1 MKRIAFLLLMMIT
14 SVISFADNVFY
25 GDDVTIAPGETAT
38 VTLCFDNTD
47 PVHTFAFLIVLP
59 EWLQLVEDSEQFV
72 ESRTDDEEL
81 DDMEVTLKWRDATK
95 DIMFSYMQSSYKK
108 YKIIGSGKF
117 LTFEVKAS
125 ADVENG
131 TTGQITFDTS
141 DAEMYKGKTMDDVE
155 FSCTPINVTVGAASA
170 ETVKVTLTKQYN
182 TYVPAK
188 ALDFSSVEG
197 LTAYYVTAVTATEAT
212 ITETTTVAAGE
223 GIILKGTAGT
233 EYEVPVAT
241 TEVAKSTTNKLATG
255 TVAEG
260 DYILFD
266 GKFVPCTGGTLPD
279 GKAYLPKA
287 AISTSS
293 AKALIL
299 GFGDA
304 TGINE
309 AKAAKADGAI
319 YSISG
324 VRVAQ
329 PQKGVYI
336 MNGRKV
342 IVK

>member
-1 MKRIAFLLLMMIT
+1 MKNFKNVLLLLT
-14 SVISFADNVFY
+14 LFSLWSTKTYSTVNFVVP
-25 GDDVTIAPGETAT
+25 DVSIAPGGTAT
-38 VTLCFDNTD
+38 VK
-47 PVHTFAFLIVLP
+47 VQAIGQAFCLLQMDINLP
-59 EWLQLVEDSEQFV
+59 EGISYVAGSQKLGSRVKETTDLIFDFDGTSVLINSDSEDV
-72 ESRTDDEEL
+72 ITG
-81 DDMEVTLKWRDATK
+81 T
-95 DIMFSYMQSSYKK
+95 
-108 YKIIGSGKF
+108 SGTVF
-117 LTFEVKAS
+117 
-125 ADVENG
+125 
-131 TTGQITFDTS
+131 TFDIKADESLEIGTS
-141 DAEMYKGKTMDDVE
+141 LTLSFTNCVYVNTAFDDGDEGFSVDGTIKVE
-155 FSCTPINVTVGAASA
+155 EASV
-170 ETVKVTLTKQYN
+170 ETEKITLTKQYN